1 MHDSETGPSTNFISI
16 HTLSNRFEADVLLD
30 ALKNEGIPAFLRS
43 FEETAYDGLFVCQR
57 GWGWI
62 MVPDDEAVSSRAIAI
77 IKPLLEDIQSRTIY
91 VDPAEVDP
99 RLWER
104 LREADPPVICRNAQ
118 VTYDADL
125 AAYVVPFLGTDFRCS
140 PERQTIEPLLAGDAF
155 TTLDFQFYLV
165 FLHHLL
171 EAQPRELSGNWISE
185 KEIPGGELFF
195 RGLHGLPLEPLTQI
209 FGRQPEFFR
218 SVAEK
223 LAGIPAPMGD
233 LAFQFSLFPRIPLRL
248 VLWEGDDEFEPEM
261 LIRFDRTITSQ
272 LENLDAILA
281 LTNVFSKTLQACAKS
296 FSGNQR
302 TSNTT

>member
-1 MHDSETGPSTNFISI
+1 MHDHETDPATHFVSI

-30 ALKNEGIPAFLRS
+30 ALKKEGVPAFLRT

-62 MVPDDEAVSSRAIAI
+62 MVPEDVSSRAREI

-99 RLWER
+99 LLWER
-104 LREADPPVICRNAQ
+104 LREADPRVICRNAQ

-125 AAYVVPFLGTDFRCS
+125 AGYVVPFLGTEFLCS
-140 PERQTIEPLLAGDAF
+140 PERRTIEPLLAGEPF
-155 TTLDFQFYLV
+155 TTPDFQFYLV
-165 FLHHLL
+165 LLHHLL

-209 FGRQPEFFR
+209 FGREPELFR

-223 LAGIPAPMGD
+223 LAGIPAADGRPGISVFPLSPD
-233 LAFQFSLFPRIPLRL
+233 SLAPRAVGRRRRVRAGNAHPL
-248 VLWEGDDEFEPEM
+248 
-261 LIRFDRTITSQ
+261 
-272 LENLDAILA
+272 
-281 LTNVFSKTLQACAKS
+281 
-296 FSGNQR
+296 
-302 TSNTT
+302 